1 MFLDD
6 NDDILGDIIIR
17 KYKDNFEIVFTK
29 SYKCFISDFQEK
41 YCIVEHIDKD
51 KDFDVYLI
59 PYEELN
65 VKNIDE
71 LFLLLIKEPRK
82 IIKILTENDI
92 PIYRLIIEYYKN

>member
-6 NDDILGDIIIR
+6 SDDVLGDIIIR

-41 YCIVEHIDKD
+41 YCVIEHTDKN
-51 KDFDVYLI
+51 KVFDVYLI
-59 PYEELN
+59 SYEDLGVE
-65 VKNIDE
+65 NIDE
-71 LFLLLIKEPRK
+71 LFLLLIKEPGK

-92 PIYRLIIEYYKN
+92 PIHKLIIEYYRN